1 MREER
6 VQRRLAA
13 ILAADV
19 AGYSRLMGVDEEG
32 TLSALKELRRDLADP
47 KIKEHRGRIVK
58 TTGDGLLV
66 EFASVVDAVRCA
78 VEVQFEMAERNAGSL
93 KKISLPIAKFYSL
106 SVDSRPH
113 ILFSKNAKKELI
125 MGISMTVRTSGFRK
139 WSEAHDPKIAVR
151 AVAVEAAVISA
162 LDLDQGLMTPAEQ
175 PHRPW
180 LVPGAG
186 TL

>member
-1 MREER
+1 LRGEE
-6 VQRRLAA
+6 A
-13 ILAADV
+13 
-19 AGYSRLMGVDEEG
+19 S
-32 TLSALKELRRDLADP
+32 
-47 KIKEHRGRIVK
+47 HK
-58 TTGDGLLV
+58 TTDLPNQI
-66 EFASVVDAVRCA
+66 EKFIHSFEVRPLP
-78 VEVQFEMAERNAGSL
+78 QGGF

-162 LDLDQGLMTPAEQ
+162 PDLDQGLMTPAEQ

-180 LVPGAG
+180 LGRGPVRSDATPSG
-186 TL
+186 